1 MSDITTAAVAED
13 WHALKKESC
22 GESKEQEISNGG
34 TTHLVDGVYVV
45 EMSSFS
51 YTWQHNDSEEFLS
64 NPVLPR
70 NESEDILSNPGL
82 PLSGSLVHIRSQITH
97 GHKSYYVR
105 LDVRGGKWEELHEP
119 YLNKDAEL
127 EFRFVGGL
135 LEDAQVEINMDG
147 YWQDAGLNT
156 VRVSESKEPSEGESN

>member
-1 MSDITTAAVAED
+1 MSNRTIAAVAED
-13 WHALKKESC
+13 WHALKEESC

-34 TTHLVDGVYVV
+34 TTHLADGVYVV

-64 NPVLPR
+64 NPGLPR

-119 YLNKDAEL
+119 YLNEDAEL

-156 VRVSESKEPSEGESN
+156 VRVSESK